1 MKNQFTPRGAGV
13 NKLIFG
19 QPELNFNIIVYMK
32 MAKALRYS
40 SDKILFLLLLNIFSV
55 GVINAQQRISFGVHA
70 DPVIS
75 WFSSD
80 IKETGNEGA
89 RAGINFGL
97 NFNKYFTPNYSFS
110 TGLSII
116 NCGGTLTS
124 SETTIMEFTN
134 FTSSVPPGDPV
145 IYKIQYLAIPLGL
158 KLQTNQIGYL
168 TYFTDLGLDPKVV
181 IGGKCDIPTL
191 GIKGEKALNE
201 LNAFNLSYHITAGL
215 EYSLG
220 GTTALV
226 FGLNFDNNFL
236 DITTDNGNQLKD
248 KIGHK
253 LLSFRIGI
261 NF

>member
-1 MKNQFTPRGAGV
+1 M
-13 NKLIFG
+13 KLISISNNLTIKLLTVFIFTIS
-19 QPELNFNIIVYMK
+19 PVII
-32 MAKALRYS
+32 S
-40 SDKILFLLLLNIFSV
+40 
-55 GVINAQQRISFGVHA
+55 AQQKISFGVHA

-80 IKETGNEGA
+80 IKETSNEGA

-110 TGLSII
+110 SGISII
-116 NCGGTLTS
+116 NGGGILKS
-124 SETTIMEFTN
+124 SEATTMEFTN
-134 FTSSVPPGDPV
+134 FTSTVAAGEQI

-181 IGGKCDIPTL
+181 IGGKCDIPSL
-191 GIKGEKALNE
+191 DIKGEKATNE
-201 LNAFNLSYHITAGL
+201 LNSFNLSYHITAGV

-220 GTTALV
+220 GTTALI

-236 DITTDNGNQLKD
+236 DITTDNVNQLKD

-253 LLSFRIGI
+253 LLSFRIGV